1 MAVVTQNNRNSAFVT
16 LSEGVPEKQYLLLSF
31 ELEIVVML
39 LHNLL

>member
-16 LSEGVPEKQYLLLSF
+16 LSEGEKQYLLLSF